1 MHFGSA
7 LLTGS
12 PIAKRFWEFSH
23 SSSGTLTILVT
34 LKYLSFVMRADNQGE
49 GGILTLLSLAFPK
62 SVRRAEKSKL
72 TIIYPMPN
80 NEETLRMV
88 DESTLPTVFV
98 DKASIPKIPFIGIDE
113 RAAAR
118 ECAQHLKSLGH
129 QRCAIVSLR
138 LGGDG
143 YAGFVDNDRLRNTC
157 FEFSERR
164 IQGYLDIVRNRSVMI
179 CVPHDTHEEG
189 KKAAESLF
197 RERPRPSAILAG
209 SDRLAME

>member
-1 MHFGSA
+1 MKA
-7 LLTGS
+7 LT
-12 PIAKRFWEFSH
+12 
-23 SSSGTLTILVT
+23 
-34 LKYLSFVMRADNQGE
+34 D
-49 GGILTLLSLAFPK
+49 
-62 SVRRAEKSKL
+62 
-72 TIIYPMPN
+72 
-80 NEETLRMV
+80 
-88 DESTLPTVFV
+88 VFV

-138 LGGDG
+138 LRGDG

-164 IQGYLDIVRNRSVMI
+164 IQGYLDMVRNRSVTI
-179 CVPHDTHEEG
+179 CVPHDTREKG